1 MDIPNRLPPPEKRK
15 DKISKKHLRYI
26 SRLEKTRTKAAK
38 REAFEKEV
46 KDEERKSD
54 HRANTVAIAKTM
66 RKITQDL
73 VKVRSTKH
81 TVNKKR
87 KLAPEMQLFQDSTSV
102 LDGEFPMPCVY
113 GEPSCSAAPEQDAL
127 TEDEIHQ
134 RFPHAVVW
142 NELDYPP
149 MIPHDDLWV
158 FCFNCHRGLR
168 STAVRKFQSNPTRAR
183 GDSRECFT
191 STPIPKWLVAHE
203 PQYCTCDVTERKVMF

>member
-26 SRLEKTRTKAAK
+26 SRLEKTRTKTAK

-73 VKVRSTKH
+73 VKVKSTKH

-87 KLAPEMQLFQDSTSV
+87 KLTPEMQLFHDSTSV
-102 LDGEFPMPCVY
+102 LDGEIPTPCVFA
-113 GEPSCSAAPEQDAL
+113 AAPGPCIQDAL
-127 TEDEIHQ
+127 TEEEIREQHP
-134 RFPHAVVW
+134 RAVVW
-142 NELDYPP
+142 HELDYPP
-149 MIPHDDLWV
+149 MIPHEDLWV
-158 FCFNCHRGLR
+158 FCFNCHRGMR
-168 STAVRKFQSNPTRAR
+168 STHVRAFHASPIIVR
-183 GDSRECFT
+183 GDARECFT
-191 STPIPKWLVAHE
+191 SAPIPKWLLAHDTA
-203 PQYCTCDVTERKVMF
+203 YCTCERSTHKV